1 MSLFESN
8 MRFLNKQYSSLIRLF
23 GDEATEF
30 SPPLLTRNN
39 EPNFQISLKE
49 NKYLLHSRYNA
60 REEAKKWVQSLLE
73 NIKEVK
79 HICIFGVGLGYFLEE
94 LLEEC
99 QAQDV
104 FIFEPSVEVFEAW
117 VNTRDISQVLSHPKI
132 RIVAVGADPYLPLEI
147 ADEIAGHISG
157 TFKLVVPPIYKRLY
171 PELLINFETSLREMM
186 IKSISNMQTNKLYEN
201 TWINNILFN
210 LKTIIRTSSIWEM
223 EDLWKGSNAKAIIV
237 GSGPSLKKDVHYL
250 HRLKDKCLI
259 IAAGSS
265 IQALQHFGI
274 DPHFVVSMDGSATN
288 NKVFDNI
295 DTSRVPLV
303 FCPQV
308 YYKIIDQ
315 YQSEKYYVGF
325 ENDPITQYIL
335 GKNEMPNFLSTSTV
349 TGTAIQVAAFFGV
362 KEIILMG
369 QDLSYTEDEYY
380 APGVNHVAEEEKSK
394 YIKNTDIWVENVE
407 GGRNKTTGSM
417 EVLRQDVE
425 LLVQVMKHRGVNI
438 VNTSKKGAVIQDTT
452 WISMDDL
459 FPQLE
464 MLESREYV
472 PSKYLSIP
480 NDADQEV
487 KRNEIIIKIA
497 SVLKANENLSNTL
510 QKLITSFNKLQKVL
524 SIRNYN
530 KVNHEILKINEL
542 WNDITKQDVFNV
554 FYSYSLSHHI
564 NIYMRYVMEIVE
576 TNNIFKKAELIILH
590 LGSLVHKMKEFSPEL
605 ESAIQ
610 SSIKRLEEG

>member
-1 MSLFESN
+1 MK
-8 MRFLNKQYSSLIRLF
+8 FLNKQYSSLVQLV

-30 SPPLLTRNN
+30 DQPLLTRNN
-39 EPNFQISLKE
+39 EPNFKISLKE
-49 NKYLLHSRYNA
+49 NSYFLHSKYNA
-60 REEAKKWVQSLLE
+60 REEAKKWVKSLLDD
-73 NIKEVK
+73 IKGVK
-79 HICIFGVGLGYFLEE
+79 HICIFGVGMGYFLEE

-99 QAQDV
+99 HAKDV

-132 RIVAVGADPYLPLEI
+132 RIVAVGADPYLPLQI
-147 ADEIAGHISG
+147 ADEIAGHITG
-157 TFKLVVPPIYKRLY
+157 TFKLIVPPIYKRLY
-171 PELLINFETSLREMM
+171 PELLANFETNLKDMM

-201 TWINNILFN
+201 TWITNILFN
-210 LKTIIRTSSIWEM
+210 LKTIIRTPTLWEM
-223 EDLWKGSNAKAIIV
+223 KDLWKGSGARAIIV

-250 HRLKDKCLI
+250 HLLKDKCLI

-274 DPHFVVSMDGSATN
+274 DPHFVVSMDGSSNN

-303 FCPQV
+303 FCPPV
-308 YYKIIDQ
+308 YYEIVDK
-315 YQSEKYYVGF
+315 YQSGKYYVGF
-325 ENDPITQYIL
+325 ENDPITKYML
-335 GKNEMPNFLSTSTV
+335 KENEIPNFFSTSTV
-349 TGTAIQVAAFFGV
+349 TGTAIQIAAFFGMT
-362 KEIILMG
+362 EIILMG

-380 APGVNHVAEEEKSK
+380 APGVNHVAEDQKEK
-394 YIKNTDIWVENVE
+394 YIKKTDMWVENVE
-407 GGRNKTTGSM
+407 GGRNKTIGSM

-438 VNTSKKGAVIQDTT
+438 VNTSKKGAVIQGTT

-472 PSKYLSIP
+472 PSKYISIS
-480 NDADQEV
+480 NDADQEG
-487 KRNEIIIKIA
+487 KKNEIIIKLEN
-497 SVLKANENLSNTL
+497 VLKANENLSNTL
-510 QKLITSFNKLQKVL
+510 HKLVASINKLQKVL

-542 WNDITKQDVFNV
+542 WNEVTKEDVFNV
-554 FYSYSLSHHI
+554 FYSYSLSHYI
-564 NIYMRYVMEIVE
+564 NIYMRYVTEIVE

-605 ESAIQ
+605 EGTIK
-610 SSIKRLEEG
+610 SSIKRLEDD